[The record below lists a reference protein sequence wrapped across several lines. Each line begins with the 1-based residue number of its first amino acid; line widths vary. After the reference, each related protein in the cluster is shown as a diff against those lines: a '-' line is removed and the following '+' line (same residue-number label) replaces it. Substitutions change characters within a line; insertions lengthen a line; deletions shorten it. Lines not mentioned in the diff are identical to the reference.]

1 MSASHAMTV
10 PGSRI
15 PFRPMQAVVVAA
27 LLLVALAG
35 CGDKGGQK
43 AAAPS
48 VEQQQYAAGEQLW
61 RTQRREALVTPDGW
75 TTLVGLHWL
84 TLKSHYIGS
93 GERSG
98 IRLAAGPVALGM
110 VTRNGGS
117 VTFTPERGLVLTL
130 DGQPL
135 TASRVELRTDREGPA
150 SVVGFDDG
158 RGQMTVIDRAGNLA
172 LRIKH
177 ADALTRTQ
185 FKGLDYWPPQLDWR
199 ITAKF
204 IPHPA
209 GTTLDV
215 IDMAGMTE
223 RLPNPGALEFQRDG
237 RTFQLETLD
246 EGDETLTVIF
256 ADNTSGHET
265 YGQGRRIDVLR
276 PDTGGQVVIDFNR
289 AYNPPAAFT
298 LFSTC
303 ALPPNQ
309 NRIDLAVTA
318 GEKRYGG
325 PRQ

>member
-1 MSASHAMTV
+1 MSASLAMTV
-10 PGSRI
+10 PASRN
-15 PFRPMQAVVVAA
+15 PFRPVHAVVVST

-35 CGDKGGQK
+35 CSDKTAQK

-48 VEQQQYAAGEQLW
+48 AEHQRYAAGEQLW

-110 VTRNGGS
+110 VTRNNGS

-135 TASRVELRTDREGPA
+135 NAPRVELRTDREGPP
-150 SVVGFDDG
+150 SVVGFDEG
-158 RGQMTVIDRAGNLA
+158 RGQMTVIDRAGNLG

-215 IDMAGMTE
+215 VDIAGMTE
-223 RLPNPGALEFQRDG
+223 TLPNPGALEFQRDG

-246 EGDETLTVIF
+246 EGDETLSVIF
-256 ADNTSGHET
+256 ADNTSGSES
-265 YGQGRRIDVLR
+265 YAQGRRLDVLR
-276 PDTGGQVVIDFNR
+276 PDSSGQVVLDFNR

-303 ALPPNQ
+303 VLPPKQ